1 MEPEDYFQP
10 EREEYSDLSRYAR
23 EAEKIKVL
31 DSGGDWDLILIQHEP
46 EKPEKPSKPK
56 KSTFT
61 LKVPKIPKVKVK
73 LPRHLSKTQIALA
86 IALLCLIIG
95 GAWAATT
102 YLSNVINTS
111 LEVQAPE
118 QMSLTLQNWP
128 SSVIQNINYS
138 FALRISNN
146 NPSLPGIFEFKFS
159 RADGVNLDDIEVYL
173 KDPSGNYTKL
183 SKTIDGNTLI
193 IRSNSINFPTGT
205 ITREF
210 LICGKRTGSY
220 SVAIAIAQAS

>member
-1 MEPEDYFQP
+1 MVREPEDYFHP
-10 EREEYSDLSRYAR
+10 EESGDLSRYSK
-23 EAEKIKVL
+23 EAKQIKVIK
-31 DSGGDWDLILIQHEP
+31 DANWSLISE
-46 EKPEKPSKPK
+46 PK
-56 KSTFT
+56 KPQKPTFGI
-61 LKVPKIPKVKVK
+61 KVPKIPKVKI
-73 LPRHLSKTQIALA
+73 PQLSKAQIALA
-86 IALLCLIIG
+86 IALICLVIG
-95 GAWAATT
+95 GAWAAT

-128 SSVIQNINYS
+128 SSVTQGLNYT

-159 RADGVNLDDIEVYL
+159 RADGVNLNDIDIYL

-183 SKTIDGNTLI
+183 SKQIDGNTLI
-193 IRSNSINFPTGT
+193 IRSDEISFPTGT

-210 LICGKRTGSY
+210 IINANRVGSY

>member
-1 MEPEDYFQP
+1 MVREPEDYFHP
-10 EREEYSDLSRYAR
+10 EESGDLSRYSK
-23 EAEKIKVL
+23 EAKQIKVIK
-31 DSGGDWDLILIQHEP
+31 DANWNLITEP
-46 EKPEKPSKPK
+46 KKPSK
-56 KSTFT
+56 STFGI
-61 LKVPKIPKVKVK
+61 KVPKIPKVKI
-73 LPRHLSKTQIALA
+73 PQLSKAQIALA
-86 IALLCLIIG
+86 IALICLVIG

-128 SSVIQNINYS
+128 SSVIQDLNYT

-159 RADGVNLDDIEVYL
+159 RADGVNLNDIDVYL
-173 KDPSGNYTKL
+173 KTPSGNYTKL

-193 IRSNSINFPTGT
+193 IRSDSINFPTGT

>member
-1 MEPEDYFQP
+1 MSEPEDYFP
-10 EREEYSDLSRYAR
+10 EEKLEDLSRYTE
-23 EAEKIKVL
+23 EAERIKVIK
-31 DSGGDWDLILIQHEP
+31 DADWDLIIASPQP
-46 EKPEKPSKPK
+46 EKPAKPSKP
-56 KSTFT
+56 TFGKIG
-61 LKVPKIPKVKVK
+61 LKIPKVKLESLK
-73 LPRHLSKTQIALA
+73 RLSKAQVAMT
-86 IALLCLIIG
+86 IALLCLVIG

-159 RADGVNLDDIEVYL
+159 RADGVNLDDIDVYL
-173 KDPSGNYTKL
+173 KDPSTGNYTKL
-183 SKTIDGNTLI
+183 AKTLDGNTLI

-210 LICGKRTGSY
+210 LINANRVGSY
-220 SVAIAIAQAS
+220 SVAIAIAQFS

>member
-1 MEPEDYFQP
+1 MSEPEDYFDPREKP
-10 EREEYSDLSRYAR
+10 EDLSRYAE
-23 EAEKIKVL
+23 EAERIKVIK
-31 DSGGDWDLILIQHEP
+31 DADWDLIVASPQP
-46 EKPEKPSKPK
+46 EKPAKPSKP
-56 KSTFT
+56 TFGI
-61 LKVPKIPKVKVK
+61 KVPKLPKVKI
-73 LPRHLSKTQIALA
+73 PQLSKTQIALA
-86 IALLCLIIG
+86 AIILVAFIG
-95 GAWAATT
+95 GAWAAST

-128 SSVIQNINYS
+128 SSVTQGINYT

-146 NPSLPGIFEFKFS
+146 NPTMPGVFEFKFT
-159 RADGVNLDDIEVYL
+159 RADGIQQNDVDIYL
-173 KDPSGNYTKL
+173 KDPSTGNYTKL
-183 SKTIDGNTLI
+183 AKTLDGNTLI
-193 IRSNSINFPTGT
+193 IRSDQINFPTGT